1 MGRYFPDP
9 KVWIIKW
16 CRFRSHLFALGFFQL
31 MDTENIRAHCFMQ
44 TNHVPTWHKTPTLH
58 TKTFL
63 WINAHKRRCIDYFY
77 AFAWINIEDKSQ
89 IKTKCNLTVGK
100 PQSQTFMMLVTS
112 SFWKFQIPASND
124 FHLRQYHSKPT
135 HTNSWNVLSFGL
147 LFFINS
153 KWSVSAKFLLITY
166 YFKMSGSTMW
176 LWSWNQSG
184 TFNSEQLWNS
194 AEELFAETVSWC
206 SDIVSTGHKSSPIS
220 AVTVYGS
227 CPPAAGDFQTA
238 NSELL
243 CSRRKFWLDWFLV
256 HCSVV

>member
-1 MGRYFPDP
+1 M
-9 KVWIIKW
+9 
-16 CRFRSHLFALGFFQL
+16 
-31 MDTENIRAHCFMQ
+31 
-44 TNHVPTWHKTPTLH
+44 TWHNTPTLH

-63 WINAHKRRCIDYFY
+63 WMNAHKRRCIDYFY

-89 IKTKCNLTVGK
+89 IKTKCKLTVGT

-112 SFWKFQIPASND
+112 SSWKFQIPASND
-124 FHLRQYHSKPT
+124 FHLRQYHSKPA
-135 HTNSWNVLSFGL
+135 HINSWNVLSFGL

-153 KWSVSAKFLLITY
+153 KWNISATFLLIT

-176 LWSWNQSG
+176 LWSWNQS
-184 TFNSEQLWNS
+184 FNSEQLWYS
-194 AEELFAETVSWC
+194 AEQLFAETVSWC
-206 SDIVSTGHKSSPIS
+206 CDIVSTGHKSSPIS

-227 CPPAAGDFQTA
+227 CPAAAGDFQTA

-243 CSRRKFWLDWFLV
+243 CSRRKFWFDWFLV